1 MTREEIFF
9 HRQQSVK
16 VCLCRYIFM
25 CVNKFTTLPFLTAAA
40 SHLYWSQ
47 TLEGSCPCTLWE
59 CPPWLRDSYAPHE
72 ANLVENSSTRLFDTK
87 FQQIKVNLQFVSLN
101 KTASI
106 RVILI
111 PQLKQDLFYFNV
123 KLIQLLREL
132 VWVIWHILRSSVDLE
147 HGKGKWVGS
156 WQYVKDWLGTSR
168 RVWVIGLKCAVC
180 YVATWSIGTRDK
192 PFIPT
197 HVQFCVMVKTDHMV
211 YLLTHLWDELN
222 WLGLDTDM
230 RDELD
235 LDNFKNW
242 SF

>member
-180 YVATWSIGTRDK
+180 YVATWWWKPTIWSISSL
-192 PFIPT
+192 ISE
-197 HVQFCVMVKTDHMV
+197 MS
-211 YLLTHLWDELN
+211 WI
-222 WLGLDTDM
+222 
-230 RDELD
+230 D
-235 LDNFKNW
+235 LDWTRIGEMSWSLTILKTGVFK
-242 SF
+242 SVFCLCVPS